1 MLLIHNATLA
11 TPDGTALDGWLLIDG
26 SQIAQFGGGA
36 PPAVEGA
43 RWIDAGE
50 QTLLPGFIDVHVHGS
65 AGADAMD
72 ATPDAL
78 LTMARFFASRGVT
91 SFLATTMTHSGDATS
106 RALEQIAATQGRIA
120 GGATLLGAHL
130 EGPYINVKMKGAQ
143 DAQHVRLADPAEYL
157 RWLDLNTIR
166 QVTLAPEFAENV
178 TFLRECVKRGLNVSL
193 GHTQASYEQVNE
205 AVRLGARHATHTYNA
220 MTGLHHR
227 NPGTLGGVLAA
238 DEVCCEVIADKVH
251 VHPAPIKILVRA
263 KGVGR
268 VIAITDAIRAA
279 GMGDGL
285 SELGGQPVV
294 VRDGMATLADGT
306 LAGSVLTMDQAVR
319 NLLAITGLSLVE
331 AAPMFGANAARQL
344 GLGGSKGQL
353 KVGYDA
359 DLTLLDADGIVQ
371 LTLVAGE
378 VVYRAPGATG

>member
-1 MLLIHNATLA
+1 MLLIHHATLA
-11 TPDGTALDGWLLIDG
+11 MPDGTALDGWLLIDG
-26 SQIAQFGGGA
+26 PHIAQIGGGA
-36 PPAVEGA
+36 PPTVEGA
-43 RWIDAGE
+43 HWIDAGG

-91 SFLATTMTHSGDATS
+91 SFLATTMTHSGEATS
-106 RALEQIAATQGRIA
+106 RALEQIAASQGRMA

-143 DAQHVRLADPAEYL
+143 DAQHVRLADPAEYQ

-166 QVTLAPEFAENV
+166 QVTLAPEFAANIA
-178 TFLRECVKRGLNVSL
+178 FLRDCVKRGINVSI
-193 GHTQASYEQVNE
+193 GHTQATYEQVNE
-205 AVRLGARHATHTYNA
+205 AVRLGARQATHTYNA

-263 KGVGR
+263 KGVER
-268 VIAITDAIRAA
+268 VVAITDAIRAA
-279 GMGDGL
+279 GMGDGM

-331 AAPMFGANAARQL
+331 AASMFSANAARQL
-344 GLGGSKGQL
+344 GLGERKGQL

-359 DLTLLDADGIVQ
+359 DLTLLDADGGVQ

-378 VVYRAPGATG
+378 VVYRAPGATD